1 MNIDLFVVCCVI
13 TVRILIQHFIPY
25 MADYLVKPVSDQL
38 FIKENCGIFLVMV
51 LIFYS
56 FFLVDDC
63 LEFVKNIEIWW
74 SF

>member
-38 FIKENCGIFLVMV
+38 FIKENCGILRNHLKGVTFDKYENNSLDFLQM
-51 LIFYS
+51 
-56 FFLVDDC
+56 
-63 LEFVKNIEIWW
+63 
-74 SF
+74 